1 MAAKDMERNCL
12 LRSQLAKA
20 RDALE
25 QIAQGGNV
33 AHSELPHHYPKP
45 RDELAAIAYR
55 ALQPGAPKVCKH
67 CDAWRPY
74 ADDDEDDAESGDEPW
89 PECPTC
95 HGRGT
100 VNPLTAPEGFF
111 CVSTTDC
118 PACDG
123 SGECP

>member
-1 MAAKDMERNCL
+1 MAMSGFDEIVASAKVLHMDGEILTIEGANAASRTCERHC
-12 LRSQLAKA
+12 SVCEGI
-20 RDALE
+20 D
-25 QIAQGGNV
+25 
-33 AHSELPHHYPKP
+33 HHWLDDCT
-45 RDELAAIAYR
+45 DEGEPV
-55 ALQPGAPKVCKH
+55 QVCKH

>member
-1 MAAKDMERNCL
+1 MKGTL
-12 LRSQLAKA
+12 
-20 RDALE
+20 
-25 QIAQGGNV
+25 NV
-33 AHSELPHHYPKP
+33 VSFSPCVRQPDKHGT
-45 RDELAAIAYR
+45 DEGEPV
-55 ALQPGAPKVCKH
+55 QVCKH

-74 ADDDEDDAESGDEPW
+74 PEDDDDADADAESGDEPW
-89 PECPTC
+89 PGCPTC